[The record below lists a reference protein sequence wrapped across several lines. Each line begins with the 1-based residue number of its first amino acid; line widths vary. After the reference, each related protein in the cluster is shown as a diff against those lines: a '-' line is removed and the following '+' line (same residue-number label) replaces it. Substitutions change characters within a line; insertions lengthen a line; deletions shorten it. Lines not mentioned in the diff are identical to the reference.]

1 MPPKVKVTQDQ
12 IIQAAMDI
20 VRESGIDALNARA
33 LAKQL
38 DCSIQPIFKN
48 FETMGSL
55 KQALLE
61 KAQKIYDAYTQKGMQ
76 NSNPFLGIGLGYI
89 QFAQEEKNLFKLLFM
104 TNEFKQTSLIQI
116 IKDDEN
122 QEVVKLVAQLSG
134 LSLILSEQLFIDVW
148 LITHGIAS
156 MCATNDIELSL
167 DEVTTI
173 LRDAFAGFKH
183 QLLKEKETHA

>member
-1 MPPKVKVTQDQ
+1 MPPKIKVTQDQ

-33 LAKQL
+33 LAKHL

-55 KQALLE
+55 KQALLVE
-61 KAQKIYDAYTQKGMQ
+61 AQKIYDGYTQKGME
-76 NSNPFLGIGLGYI
+76 NPNPFLGIGLGYI

-134 LSLILSEQLFIDVW
+134 LSLVLSEQLFIDVW

-156 MCATNDIELSL
+156 MCATNDIDLSL

>member
-61 KAQKIYDAYTQKGMQ
+61 EAQKIYDAYTQKGMQ

-134 LSLILSEQLFIDVW
+134 LSLVLSEQLFIDVW

>member
-134 LSLILSEQLFIDVW
+134 LSLVLSEQLFIDVW

>member
-20 VRESGIDALNARA
+20 VRDTGIDALNARA
-33 LAKQL
+33 LAKHL

-55 KQALLE
+55 KQALLVE
-61 KAQKIYDAYTQKGMQ
+61 AQKIYDAYTQKGMT
-76 NSNPFLGIGLGYI
+76 NPNPFLGIGLGYI

-116 IKDDEN
+116 IKEDEN
-122 QEVVKLVAQLSG
+122 QEVVKLVSQLSG
-134 LSLILSEQLFIDVW
+134 LSLVLSEQLFIDVW

-156 MCATNDIELSL
+156 MCATNDIDLSL
-167 DEVTTI
+167 DEVTKI

>member
-1 MPPKVKVTQDQ
+1 MPPKIKVTQDQ

-20 VRESGIDALNARA
+20 VRESGIDALNARV

-61 KAQKIYDAYTQKGMQ
+61 KAQKIYDAYTQKGME
-76 NSNPFLGIGLGYI
+76 NPNPFLGIGLGYI

-134 LSLILSEQLFIDVW
+134 LSLVLSEQLFIDVW

-167 DEVTTI
+167 DEVATI

>member
-55 KQALLE
+55 KQALLVE
-61 KAQKIYDAYTQKGMQ
+61 AQKIYDGYTQKGMQ

-134 LSLILSEQLFIDVW
+134 LSLVLSKQLFIDVW

-156 MCATNDIELSL
+156 MCATNDIDLSL
-167 DEVTTI
+167 DEVTMI

>member
-89 QFAQEEKNLFKLLFM
+89 QFAQKEKNLFKLLFM

-134 LSLILSEQLFIDVW
+134 LSLVLSEQLFIDVW

-183 QLLKEKETHA
+183 QLLKEKEIHA

>member
-55 KQALLE
+55 KQALLVE
-61 KAQKIYDAYTQKGMQ
+61 AQKIYD
-76 NSNPFLGIGLGYI
+76 
-89 QFAQEEKNLFKLLFM
+89 
-104 TNEFKQTSLIQI
+104 
-116 IKDDEN
+116 
-122 QEVVKLVAQLSG
+122 
-134 LSLILSEQLFIDVW
+134 
-148 LITHGIAS
+148 
-156 MCATNDIELSL
+156 
-167 DEVTTI
+167 
-173 LRDAFAGFKH
+173 
-183 QLLKEKETHA
+183 

>member
-20 VRESGIDALNARA
+20 VRETGIEGLNARA
-33 LAKQL
+33 LAHHL
-38 DCSIQPIFKN
+38 NCSIQPIFKN

-55 KQALLE
+55 KQALLVQ
-61 KAQKIYDAYTQKGMQ
+61 AQKIYDAYTQKGMDQ
-76 NSNPFLGIGLGYI
+76 PNPFLGIGLGYI

-104 TNEFKQTSLIQI
+104 THEFKQTSLIQI

-134 LSLILSEQLFIDVW
+134 LNLVLSEQLFINVW

-167 DEVTTI
+167 DEVTKI
-173 LRDAFAGFKH
+173 LRDAFTGFKH
-183 QLLKEKETHA
+183 QLQKEKETHA

>member
-12 IIQAAMDI
+12 IILAAMDI
-20 VRESGIDALNARA
+20 VRETGIESLNARA
-33 LAKQL
+33 LAKHL

-55 KQALLE
+55 KQALLVE
-61 KAQKIYDAYTQKGMQ
+61 AQKIYDAYTQKGMEHA
-76 NSNPFLGIGLGYI
+76 NPFLGIGLGYI

-116 IKDDEN
+116 IKEDEN
-122 QEVVKLVAQLSG
+122 KEVVKLVSQLSG
-134 LSLILSEQLFIDVW
+134 LSLVLSEQLFIDVW

-156 MCATNDIELSL
+156 MCATNDIRLSL
-167 DEVTTI
+167 DEVTKI

>member
-33 LAKQL
+33 LAKHL

-55 KQALLE
+55 KQALLVE
-61 KAQKIYDAYTQKGMQ
+61 TQKIYDGYTQKGME
-76 NSNPFLGIGLGYI
+76 NPNPFLGIGLGYI

-134 LSLILSEQLFIDVW
+134 LSLVLSEQLFIDVW

-167 DEVTTI
+167 DEVTMI
-173 LRDAFAGFKH
+173 LRDAFAGFKY
-183 QLLKEKETHA
+183 QLLKEKEKHA

>member
-55 KQALLE
+55 KQALLVE
-61 KAQKIYDAYTQKGMQ
+61 AQKFYDAYTQKGME
-76 NSNPFLGIGLGYI
+76 NPNPFLGIGLGYI

-116 IKDDEN
+116 IKEDEN
-122 QEVVKLVAQLSG
+122 QEVVKLVSQLSG
-134 LSLILSEQLFIDVW
+134 LSLVLSEQLFIDVW

-156 MCATNDIELSL
+156 MCATNDIDLSL

>member
-134 LSLILSEQLFIDVW
+134 LSLVLSEQLFIDVW

-173 LRDAFAGFKH
+173 LRDAFAGFKY
-183 QLLKEKETHA
+183 QLLKKKETHA

>member
-134 LSLILSEQLFIDVW
+134 LSLVLSEQLFIDVW

-173 LRDAFAGFKH
+173 LRGAFAGFKH

>member
-1 MPPKVKVTQDQ
+1 MPPKIKVTQDQ

-20 VRESGIDALNARA
+20 VRESGIDALNARV

-55 KQALLE
+55 KQALLV
-61 KAQKIYDAYTQKGMQ
+61 KAQKIYDAYTQKGME

-134 LSLILSEQLFIDVW
+134 LSLVLSEQLFIDVW

>member
-76 NSNPFLGIGLGYI
+76 NSNPFLGIGFGYI

-134 LSLILSEQLFIDVW
+134 LSLVLSEQLFIDVW

-167 DEVTTI
+167 VEVTKI

>member
-20 VRESGIDALNARA
+20 VREFGIDALNARA

-134 LSLILSEQLFIDVW
+134 LSLVLSEQLFIDVW

>member
-1 MPPKVKVTQDQ
+1 MPPKIKVTQDQ
-12 IIQAAMDI
+12 IMLAAMDI

-33 LAKQL
+33 LAKHL

-55 KQALLE
+55 KQALLVE
-61 KAQKIYDAYTQKGMQ
+61 AQKIYDGYTQKGME
-76 NSNPFLGIGLGYI
+76 NPNPFLGIGLGYI

-134 LSLILSEQLFIDVW
+134 LSLVLSEQLFIDVW

-156 MCATNDIELSL
+156 MCATNDIDLSL

>member
-1 MPPKVKVTQDQ
+1 
-12 IIQAAMDI
+12 
-20 VRESGIDALNARA
+20 
-33 LAKQL
+33 
-38 DCSIQPIFKN
+38 
-48 FETMGSL
+48 
-55 KQALLE
+55 
-61 KAQKIYDAYTQKGMQ
+61 
-76 NSNPFLGIGLGYI
+76 
-89 QFAQEEKNLFKLLFM
+89 M

-134 LSLILSEQLFIDVW
+134 LSLVLSEQLFIDVW

-167 DEVTTI
+167 DEVTKI

-183 QLLKEKETHA
+183 QLLKEN